1 MVQISQLNISLDITM
16 IMLLEHYVQSC
27 LKCLD
32 MLNALKIKIIMMIIR
47 IKKHSFKVTDIKLFK
62 R

>member
-1 MVQISQLNISLDITM
+1 MIQTSQLNISLDIMM